1 MRSGRPARGFTYLGL
16 LVLVAASGALMAG
29 FGVLW
34 SHERQREKERELLWV
49 GEQFRQA
56 IGLYYQRTPGSV
68 KRYPEK
74 LEELLLDKRFLSTQR
89 YLRRVF
95 ADPLT
100 GKAEWGVVTAP
111 SGGVMGV
118 YSLAEGTPIR
128 RGGFGEGM
136 VGFEGASGYRG
147 WEFVYRVPVGG
158 GK

>member
-1 MRSGRPARGFTYLGL
+1 MRNGRPARGFTYLGL

-49 GEQFRQA
+49 GEQLRQA

-74 LEELLLDKRFLSTQR
+74 LEDLLLDKRFLSTQR
-89 YLRRVF
+89 YLRRIF

-100 GKAEWGVVTAP
+100 GKADWGLIPAP
-111 SGGVMGV
+111 GGGIRGV
-118 YSLAEGTPIR
+118 YSQAAGAPVK
-128 RGGFGEGM
+128 RGNFDIDQDS
-136 VGFEGASGYRG
+136 FERSDSYRE
-147 WEFVYRVPVGG
+147 WVFVYRESRY
-158 GK
+158 